1 MVASPD
7 EQDEIREV
15 CESVRE
21 SSLRM
26 DREDAVL
33 TQHASMYTLSV
44 GKDISD
50 TDVGEAASQPKL

>member
-7 EQDEIREV
+7 EQDEISEV

-44 GKDISD
+44 GKDMSD
-50 TDVGEAASQPKL
+50 TDVGEAASPPKS